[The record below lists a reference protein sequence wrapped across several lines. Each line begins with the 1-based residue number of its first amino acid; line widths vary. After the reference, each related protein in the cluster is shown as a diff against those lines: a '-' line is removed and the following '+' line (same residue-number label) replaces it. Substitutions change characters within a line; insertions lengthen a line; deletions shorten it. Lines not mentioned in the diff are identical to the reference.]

1 MTHYGPTEHCSIR
14 EDGLVRIGANL
25 VRPEPQPRRVAI
37 QAVIDEEEPEP
48 RRWPGLHRRHAI
60 SRWSSYRLV
69 RSGVHEA
76 WRRETWRLNG
86 WSKRPAH
93 RVPYR

>member
-14 EDGLVRIGANL
+14 EDGTVCIGGRY
-25 VRPEPQPRRVAI
+25 VRPVVQPRRVAI

-76 WRRETWRLNG
+76 WRRVTFEING
-86 WSKRPAH
+86 WRSR
-93 RVPYR
+93 